1 MFKISNSFYYVI
13 ITSFFITLSS
23 TTIAKQQ
30 TALVDADGNPLSLE
44 MLTSLST
51 GKPLPKR
58 QSAPPRSTRKIK
70 RNTYNKKSN
79 RRMPVRINPLLPAR
93 SAQPPKPKAPSERPE
108 LQRELLSSLKE
119 GKTARAMNLI
129 KMGVKVNYQDYQGE
143 TPLSVAVT
151 KGWASIAR
159 ELLEHD
165 ANIDHKMA
173 RDLSLL
179 HFASAK
185 GYTDMAKLL
194 IKHGLNPRS
203 VTKHKEWNSLH
214 VAARYGHWQLVQMYL
229 QMGVNPNARTS
240 DKKTALEIAQ
250 IAKLQG
256 IVTILSRVT
265 SARPMGVAAN
275 YDKSQNRK
283 KYDELEAIKV
293 SKLAGKRAEL
303 NRIESIKQSR
313 LAHKRAILK
322 ELQAID
328 WRRKNGKC
336 GPNNVYCIPKLT
348 EN

>member
-13 ITSFFITLSS
+13 VTGFFITLSS
-23 TTIAKQQ
+23 AAIAKQQ

-58 QSAPPRSTRKIK
+58 QSAPPRSSRKIQ
-70 RNTYNKKSN
+70 RISHKKNSN
-79 RRMPVRINPLLPAR
+79 RRAPVRRNPLLPV
-93 SAQPPKPKAPSERPE
+93 QPAKPKAPSERPE

-151 KGWASIAR
+151 KGWATIAR
-159 ELLEHD
+159 ELLEHE

-214 VAARYGHWQLVQMYL
+214 VAARYGHWQLVQLYL

-265 SARPMGVAAN
+265 SARPMGMAAN
-275 YDKSQNRK
+275 YDKRQNRK
-283 KYDELEAIKV
+283 KYDELESIKV

-303 NRIESIKQSR
+303 NRLESIKQAR

-348 EN
+348 EE

>member
-1 MFKISNSFYYVI
+1 MFKFSNSFYYVI
-13 ITSFFITLSS
+13 VTGLVITLSS
-23 TTIAKQQ
+23 ASIAKQQ
-30 TALVDADGNPLSLE
+30 TALVDANGNPLSLE
-44 MLTSLST
+44 ILTALST

-58 QSAPPRSTRKIK
+58 QSAPRKTI
-70 RNTYNKKSN
+70 RNTHNKRSN
-79 RRMPVRINPLLPAR
+79 RRAPVRRNPLLPV
-93 SAQPPKPKAPSERPE
+93 QPREPAKPKAPSERPE

-129 KMGVKVNYQDYQGE
+129 KMGVKVNYQNYQGE

-151 KGWASIAR
+151 KGWTTIAR

-165 ANIDHKMA
+165 ADIEHKMA

-194 IKHGLNPRS
+194 IKHGLNPS
-203 VTKHKEWNSLH
+203 DVTKHKEWNSMH
-214 VAARYGHWQLVQMYL
+214 VAARYGHWQLVQLYL
-229 QMGVNPNARTS
+229 QMRVNPNARTS
-240 DKKTALEIAQ
+240 DKKTALEIAK
-250 IAKLQG
+250 IAKQQG

-265 SARPMGVAAN
+265 SARPMGMAAN
-275 YDKSQNRK
+275 YDKRQNRK
-283 KYDELEAIKV
+283 KYDELESLKV
-293 SKLAGKRAEL
+293 SKLAQKRAEL
-303 NRIESIKQSR
+303 NRLESIKQSR

-336 GPNNVYCIPKLT
+336 GPNNVYCIPKLA
-348 EN
+348 EK